1 MILIDEIKAIRSTK
15 IELKKFGLL
24 LGVVFG
30 LLGAYYY
37 WHGNSV
43 FYYYIITGLLITG
56 IGILIPKLLL
66 PLQKGWMSVAV
77 ILGFFTSRIILCV
90 LYYLIMFPIG
100 LFLRLSGVDLLKTK
114 IDKDS
119 GSYWIKREKKQYD
132 KSLAENQY

>member
-100 LFLRLSGVDLLKTK
+100 LFFEAFRGRF
-114 IDKDS
+114 
-119 GSYWIKREKKQYD
+119 IK
-132 KSLAENQY
+132 NQNR